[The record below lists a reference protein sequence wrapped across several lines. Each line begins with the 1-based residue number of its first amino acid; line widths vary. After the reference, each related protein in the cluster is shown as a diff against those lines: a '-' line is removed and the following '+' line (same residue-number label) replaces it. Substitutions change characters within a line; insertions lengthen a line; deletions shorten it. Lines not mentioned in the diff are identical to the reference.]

1 MRSTFLGF
9 EVSKRTIQIA
19 QKSIDIT
26 NNNLSNANT
35 AGYTRQRV
43 DLNSTYL
50 YKSSRFTSP
59 VAMLSMA
66 GQGVNAFGV
75 SQLRDPYIDK
85 RYREFTAYTSENDV
99 RQSILKETE
108 KILSDTGGNGLVA
121 NLDEFKSALAK
132 YAADSSYNKELASV
146 VRNEAYSICQT
157 LHSYA
162 SDLEN
167 LRQENIIELNNSIS
181 EVNDIVDRI
190 VEYNKA
196 ITGEYNITAADKIY
210 KKESV
215 IGSYGPNELID
226 ARNELIDQLSFY
238 ANIKVY
244 DNDDGSVKIIMG
256 TGDELSPNGVE
267 IVNGN
272 SYEHLVL
279 KNFNSSSVSQTFEDY
294 DAAMVVFTNGVDAN
308 KMITTGDIRARLDMI
323 NGNGSYASSHQNTEY
338 GIRYYQSTVN
348 EFARAFAE
356 HMNKLNS
363 MFESYGGDGRA
374 MFAASS
380 DYDKNGNRVVVTVT
394 DEDGNPVL
402 DKDGNVVTKLADR
415 EIITAWNINISQEW
429 LNDAN
434 MIGQVYTPDKSK
446 PDDPDNDIWNGEW
459 KLSLDGN
466 NVNTIYLGVD
476 EEFSVGR
483 AGEFKGS
490 IYDYLLFVDNRLSES
505 ISYYGEQYDLNSKN
519 ANAILDTRQSIS
531 GVSKEEEGVNMMNYQ
546 KWFNASSRMLTTLD
560 EMLDRLV
567 NNTGVVGR

>member
-9 EVSKRTIQIA
+9 EVSKRTLQIA
-19 QKSIDIT
+19 QKTLDIT

-50 YKSSRFTSP
+50 YKASRFTSP

-85 RYREFTAYTSENDV
+85 RYREFTAYTAENDV
-99 RQSILKETE
+99 RHSILKETE
-108 KILSDTGGNGLVA
+108 KILSNTDGNGLVA

-132 YAADSSYNKELASV
+132 YAADSPYNKELASV

-167 LRQENIIELNNSIS
+167 LRQENITELNNSIS
-181 EVNDIVDRI
+181 EVNDLIDRI
-190 VEYNKA
+190 VTYNKA

-226 ARNELIDQLSFY
+226 ARNELIDELSCY

-256 TGDELSPNGVE
+256 TGDELSPDGVE
-267 IVNGN
+267 IVNGA

-279 KNFNSSSVSQTFEDY
+279 KNFKSSAISQTFDDY

-308 KMITTGDIRARLDMI
+308 RMITTGDIRARLDMI
-323 NGNGSYASSHQNTEY
+323 NGNGNYASAHQNTEY
-338 GIRYYQSTVN
+338 GIRYYQSTID

-356 HMNKLNS
+356 HMNSLNS
-363 MFESYGGDGRA
+363 MFEPYGGDNRA
-374 MFAASS
+374 MFASS
-380 DYDKNGNRVVVTVT
+380 NDYDKHGNRIKNA
-394 DEDGNPVL
+394 DG
-402 DKDGNVVTKLADR
+402 TLADR
-415 EIITAWNINISQEW
+415 ETITAWNINISQEW
-429 LNDAN
+429 LDNAN
-434 MIGQVYTPDKSK
+434 MIGQVYTPDDGN
-446 PDDPDNDIWNGEW
+446 PDDPDNNIWNGEW

-466 NVNTIYLGVD
+466 NVNTLYLGLD
-476 EEFSVGR
+476 QEFNVGR

-490 IYDYLLFVDNRLSES
+490 IYDYILFVDNRRAES
-505 ISYYGEQYDLNSKN
+505 INYYAQQYDLNSKN

-560 EMLDRLV
+560 EMLDKLV
-567 NNTGVVGR
+567 NSTGVVGR